1 MNYQVSIVV
10 IDEKQGFNFLN
21 ASLEDR
27 PICYFVSDAKIS
39 ERHLLLESTID
50 TLDMENE
57 AYSLAYYMSW
67 IFYPIFIVVG
77 FGQILLICLYV
88 EKCHPFSEILK
99 GAEKPGK

>member
-1 MNYQVSIVV
+1 MNNQVSIVV

-27 PICYFVSDAKIS
+27 AIFYFVSDAKIS

-57 AYSLAYYMSW
+57 AYSLAFYMSW

-88 EKCHPFSEILK
+88 EKYHPFSEILK